1 MKKPLHEVA
10 LLLHSHPA
18 TIIFTLASLGAPFE
32 DYYPDV
38 DESWIETLKGLDWK
52 HSGHDE
58 IEHKNLKTQSFSN
71 LSNTAKK
78 ILDKLERKKHYGK
91 NSVSLDTIKNHYCR
105 NQSDFEEAIE
115 ELIGIEL
122 IKEEVK
128 GSVILNPSKNKEIA
142 QVLYSFRQ

>member
-10 LLLHSHPA
+10 QLLHSHPA

-32 DYYPDV
+32 DCYPDV
-38 DESWIETLKGLDWK
+38 DESWIETLKELDWK
-52 HSGHDE
+52 HFGNNE
-58 IEHKNLKTQSFSN
+58 IGNKILKTESLFN

-91 NSVSLDTIKNHYCR
+91 HSVSLDTIKNHYCQ
-105 NQSDFEEAIE
+105 NQSDFDKAIE
-115 ELIGIEL
+115 ELIDIEL

-128 GSVILNPSKNKEIA
+128 GSIILNSSKNKEIT
-142 QVLYSFRQ
+142 QVLNLFRQ

>member
-10 LLLHSHPA
+10 KSLHSHPA
-18 TIIFTLASLGAPFE
+18 TIIFSLASLGVSFE

-52 HSGHDE
+52 HSVPDE
-58 IEHKNLKTQSFSN
+58 IEHKNLKAESFSN

-105 NQSDFEEAIE
+105 NQSDFEEAIK

-122 IKEEVK
+122 INEEGK
-128 GSVILNPSKNKEIA
+128 GSVILNSSKNKEISK
-142 QVLYSFRQ
+142 VLYSFRQ